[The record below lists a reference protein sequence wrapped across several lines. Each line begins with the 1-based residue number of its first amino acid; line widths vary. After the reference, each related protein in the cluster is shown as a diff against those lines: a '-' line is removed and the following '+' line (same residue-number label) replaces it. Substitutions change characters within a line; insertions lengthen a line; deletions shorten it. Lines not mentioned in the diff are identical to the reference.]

1 MNELTK
7 FLIKELLDEPTTVAI
22 YGGGFKPPTKGH
34 FNVAKQTLEQF
45 PKIDELK
52 IFVGGG
58 VRDGITQ
65 DESIQVWNIYKNYL
79 SDKVSIEPS
88 VAPVKSVLGYAK
100 ENPDTKVYW
109 ILGAREGEE
118 SDLTDIASRT
128 KSISKYPNLEVKV
141 ITSKGGV
148 SGTKTRQAL
157 KAGNKEQFFHLIP
170 DVKEKEQ
177 IWNIVHP
184 AVKEE
189 ITPDQIKQA
198 DAFADKQLAPI
209 DVDLTS
215 KHVFDRLTG
224 RDSDVTLAQLIGFFK
239 RLGQNKKEFFDFFKK
254 YKEIVATDKRTD
266 LNIPFLNMTNK
277 AIAKTIMR
285 KDNFLSSSPKLVFEV
300 GKEPTPDDI
309 TRILKR
315 TGDEQDLYVKDWDEF
330 TPELCND
337 GFCDIFAEKFR
348 EEYPGAELWQTSAST
363 SPWGFGHSWVKYKD
377 KFYDAETPNG
387 VKDWK
392 DLPYIQ
398 RLYQIGKKYP
408 EDVKQINEV
417 GEANLKPYK
426 WEEVDA
432 EGYYVYV
439 HFVTDSETQYDVD
452 IKSTMYFPP
461 GQMDSVPALE
471 IEFLAKPKDAQ
482 GSSAKVVVNKGELYR
497 VMATLADI
505 IKKYLKKS
513 KAQAIIY
520 SPSKKSSE
528 ENFGTQRDN
537 LYRAFISKAFPGT
550 TFKKSGDDV
559 TAILPNNM
567 INEGRYDSITRL
579 VVKDIMDSWKSQFEG
594 KEGELRF
601 EEDYELENSKGQPI
615 DFELLAVL
623 KLEETEDKT
632 YIVDGG
638 ANEELDPPYLEVT
651 FQVDPRSLP
660 KMWSTIYND
669 LIDVV
674 RHEIEHLTQSGT
686 NVISSKEMA
695 DDQSIRQMIN
705 WGLLPQ
711 AEYFKLEK
719 EVDAMLQGMYLKAKK
734 SKTPFKDVINNY
746 FEKVGLEG
754 EDKQDVLDLWTK
766 RLKALSLPSIQEA
779 AKRIPQKTKSG
790 KKLPASKHS
799 DLYTDED
806 PKGTITGLGFKDAS
820 TAREGVSKI
829 NKANTTH
836 AHKVQAT
843 LVMKQRAKVA
853 IERTKDPEKKKNLQ
867 AAYRIWSD
875 KLEQLKRKTKSMKK
889 EATDPQAGTALPYGS
904 GFGPVKELVTATQV
918 ICDNCGWEWDK
929 ADGGKDLYIC
939 HKCGH
944 DNTPKKEDPFGLNE
958 LAKTF
963 VKEVFEK
970 DWNLQDGMLSLTKYM
985 MDNGMNI
992 RPLPKIKVIKDD
1004 KENASNLLGKTA
1016 YYNPADKSITLYTM
1030 NRHPKDVLR
1039 SFSHEMV
1046 HHMQNLEGRLSNIN
1060 TTNTNEDGDLPEIER
1075 EAYEK
1080 GNMMLRNWEDNI
1092 KNV

>member
-7 FLIKELLDEPTTVAI
+7 FLLKELLDEPQTVAI

-34 FNVAKQTLEQF
+34 FTVAKQILSDF
-45 PKIDELK
+45 PEIDELK
-52 IFVGGG
+52 IFVGKGI
-58 VRDGITQ
+58 RDGIRITQ
-65 DESIQVWNIYKNYL
+65 DKSIQVWDIYKNYL
-79 SDKVSIEPS
+79 SDKVNVEPS
-88 VAPVKSVLGYAK
+88 PQGEPTMDVIRYAK
-100 ENPDTKVYW
+100 KHPEEKIYW
-109 ILGAREGEE
+109 FLGARDG
-118 SDLTDIASRT
+118 DKGDIKDVEQR
-128 KSISKYPNLEVKV
+128 KNLLKKYPEVTNVEVKV
-141 ITSKGGV
+141 ITSTGGI

-157 KAGNKEQFFHLIP
+157 KAGDKEQFFQFIP
-170 DVKEKEQ
+170 DIEEKEQ
-177 IWNIVHP
+177 IWNIVQP

-285 KDNFLSSSPKLVFEV
+285 KDNFMSSSPKLVF
-300 GKEPTPDDI
+300 
-309 TRILKR
+309 
-315 TGDEQDLYVKDWDEF
+315 
-330 TPELCND
+330 
-337 GFCDIFAEKFR
+337 
-348 EEYPGAELWQTSAST
+348 
-363 SPWGFGHSWVKYKD
+363 
-377 KFYDAETPNG
+377 
-387 VKDWK
+387 
-392 DLPYIQ
+392 
-398 RLYQIGKKYP
+398 
-408 EDVKQINEV
+408 EV

-426 WEEVDA
+426 WKEVDVD
-432 EGYYVYV
+432 GWVTYVE
-439 HFVTDSETQYDVD
+439 FTTESETEYSVD
-452 IKSTMYFPP
+452 IATVPYF
-461 GQMDSVPALE
+461 DNDLNNYKALE

-482 GSSAKVVVNKGELYR
+482 GSSAKIIVNKGELYR
-497 VMATLADI
+497 VMATITDI
-505 IKKYLKKS
+505 IKYYVKKF
-513 KAQAIIY
+513 KAKAISY
-520 SPSKKSSE
+520 SPSKKSDE
-528 ENFGTQRDN
+528 EDFGSQRDN
-537 LYRAFISKAFPGT
+537 LYRAFISKAIPGVR
-550 TFKKSGDDV
+550 FEKNSNFI
-559 TAILPNNM
+559 TAILPDKETL
-567 INEGRYDSITRL
+567 NEGRYDSITRL
-579 VVKDIMDSWKSQFEG
+579 VVKDIMDSWKSQFDG

-651 FQVDPRSLP
+651 FQVDPRNLP

-734 SKTPFKDVINNY
+734 SKTPFKDVINDY

-754 EDKQDVLDLWTK
+754 EDKQDVLNLWTK
-766 RLKALSLPSIQEA
+766 RLKALNLPPIQEA

-829 NKANTTH
+829 NKAKTTH

-853 IERTKDPEKKKNLQ
+853 IERTKDPEKKKSLQ
-867 AAYRIWSD
+867 AAYKIWSD

-889 EATDPQAGTALPYGS
+889 ENVAPNHNGRSGRYGS
-904 GFGPVKELVTATQV
+904 GYTPYTPVKE
-918 ICDNCGWEWDK
+918 
-929 ADGGKDLYIC
+929 DL
-939 HKCGH
+939 
-944 DNTPKKEDPFGLNE
+944 FGLNKLVE
-958 LAKTF
+958 TF
-963 VKEVFEK
+963 VKEAFEE

-992 RPLPKIKVIKDD
+992 KPLPKIKVIKDN

-1016 YYNPADKSITLYTM
+1016 YYNPADKSITLFTM
-1030 NRHPKDVLR
+1030 DRHPKDVLR

-1046 HHMQNLEGRLSNIN
+1046 HHMQNLEGRLGNIN
-1060 TTNTNEDGDLPEIER
+1060 TTNTSEDGHLDKIER
-1075 EAYEK
+1075 EAIEI
-1080 GNMMLRNWEDNI
+1080 GGIILRNWEDNI

>member
-7 FLIKELLDEPTTVAI
+7 FLIKELLDEQKTVAI

-34 FNVAKQTLEQF
+34 FTVAKQTLEQF
-45 PKIDELK
+45 PEIDELK

-79 SDKVSIEPS
+79 SDKVSVEPS
-88 VAPVKSVLGYAK
+88 VAPVKSILGYAK

-109 ILGAREGEE
+109 ILGARDSEEG
-118 SDLTDIASRT
+118 DLEDIARRT
-128 KSISKYPNLEVKV
+128 KTISKYPNLEVKV
-141 ITSKGGV
+141 ITSTGGV
-148 SGTKTRQAL
+148 SGTKTRQSL
-157 KAGNKEQFFHLIP
+157 KANNKEQFFQLIP
-170 DVKEKEQ
+170 NIKEKEQ
-177 IWNIVHP
+177 IWNIVQP
-184 AVKEE
+184 VVKEE
-189 ITPDQIKQA
+189 ITPDQVKQA
-198 DAFADKQLAPI
+198 DTYADKQLAPV

-215 KHVFDRLTG
+215 KHVFDRLTS

-254 YKEIVATDKRTD
+254 YKEIVATDKRTN

-285 KDNFLSSSPKLVFEV
+285 KDNFMSSSPKLVFEV
-300 GKEPTPDDI
+300 GEMNTPQYLYHATYKPLLKKIKEKGLDTNDSKKAWEDSVSGYVYLALDPYVAESYAEESEMVPESWLDNI
-309 TRILKR
+309 IILKVD
-315 TGDEQDLYVKDWDEF
+315 TSKLDKSKLFIDQNVQNNEGDTL
-330 TPELCND
+330 
-337 GFCDIFAEKFR
+337 
-348 EEYPGAELWQTSAST
+348 EYRGTIPWEALSLQT
-363 SPWGFGHSWVKYKD
+363 
-377 KFYDAETPNG
+377 
-387 VKDWK
+387 
-392 DLPYIQ
+392 L
-398 RLYQIGKKYP
+398 
-408 EDVKQINEV
+408 NEV
-417 GEANLKPYK
+417 GEATLKPYK
-426 WEEVDA
+426 WEEVDR
-432 EGYYVYV
+432 EGYFVYV
-439 HFVTDSETQYDVD
+439 EFTTDSETEYNVD
-452 IKSTMYFPP
+452 LESTVYL
-461 GQMDSVPALE
+461 DKDLNNIPALGV
-471 IEFLAKPKDAQ
+471 EFLAKPKGIG
-482 GSSAKVVVNKGELYR
+482 GSSAKIVVNKGELYR

-505 IKKYLKKS
+505 IKKYIKKS
-513 KAQAIIY
+513 KAKAIIY
-520 SPSKKSSE
+520 SPSKKSDE
-528 ENFGTQRDN
+528 EDFGSQRDN
-537 LYRAFISKAFPGT
+537 LYRAFISKAIPGVR
-550 TFKKSGDDV
+550 FEKNSNFI
-559 TAILPNNM
+559 TAILPDKETL
-567 INEGRYDSITRL
+567 NEGRYDSITRL
-579 VVKDIMDSWKSQFEG
+579 VVKDIMDSWKSQFDG

-651 FQVDPRSLP
+651 FQVDPRNLP

-734 SKTPFKDVINNY
+734 SKTPFKDIISDY

-754 EDKQDVLDLWTK
+754 EDKQDVLNLWTK
-766 RLKALSLPSIQEA
+766 RLKALNLPPI
-779 AKRIPQKTKSG
+779 
-790 KKLPASKHS
+790 
-799 DLYTDED
+799 
-806 PKGTITGLGFKDAS
+806 
-820 TAREGVSKI
+820 
-829 NKANTTH
+829 
-836 AHKVQAT
+836 
-843 LVMKQRAKVA
+843 
-853 IERTKDPEKKKNLQ
+853 
-867 AAYRIWSD
+867 
-875 KLEQLKRKTKSMKK
+875 K
-889 EATDPQAGTALPYGS
+889 EASNPQAGTALPYGS
-904 GFGPVKELVTATQV
+904 GFAPVKE
-918 ICDNCGWEWDK
+918 
-929 ADGGKDLYIC
+929 DL
-939 HKCGH
+939 
-944 DNTPKKEDPFGLNE
+944 FGLNKLVE
-958 LAKTF
+958 TF
-963 VKEVFEK
+963 VKEAFEE

-992 RPLPKIKVIKDD
+992 KPLPKIKVIKDD

-1016 YYNPADKSITLYTM
+1016 YYNPADKSITLFTM

-1046 HHMQNLEGRLSNIN
+1046 HHMQNLEGRLGNIN
-1060 TTNTNEDGDLPEIER
+1060 TTNTSEDGHLDKIER
-1075 EAYEK
+1075 EAIEI
-1080 GNMMLRNWEDNI
+1080 GGIILRNWEDNI